1 LGLIVAAE
9 DGDGLGARRL
19 AWTAVLE
26 TLKRPAPLDDVLEE
40 LAAARTL
47 EPRDEA
53 LARAI
58 AVVTLRRFGTIRHA
72 LAARV
77 DKGLPKDRRLVALL
91 ATAAAQVLFL
101 DVPDHAAVDTAVRLA
116 REDRSLRHASGLV
129 NAVLRRLARDRGDI
143 LADDDPWRDT
153 PEWLKAR
160 WIERYGPETAADIA
174 SAHRAGASVDVSV
187 KADPGTW
194 AERLRGVLLPT
205 GSVRLLERTAIRDLP
220 GFDAGA
226 WWVQDAAPS
235 LPARLL
241 RARPG
246 ERIADLCA
254 APGGKT
260 AQLAAVG
267 ADVVAVDRSAK
278 RLKRLEENMAR
289 LGLSAA
295 TRAVDAAA
303 FDEGPF
309 DGVLLDAPCSATGT
323 LRRHPDVAWTKTKAD
338 LEKLAGLQRRLL
350 HAAARLVRPGGRLV
364 YSTCSLEPE
373 EGEFQAQAF
382 LADHPDFGLDP
393 VDPREVAGRSDLVT
407 ASGHLRVLPTHP
419 ALLDG
424 TCGGLDGFFAAR
436 MVRVS

>member
-1 LGLIVAAE
+1 MAAE
-9 DGDGLGARRL
+9 GDGLEPRRL
-19 AWTAVLE
+19 AWTGVLE

-40 LAAARTL
+40 LAAAQAL
-47 EPRDEA
+47 ESRDEA

-58 AVVTLRRFGTIRHA
+58 AGVTLRRFGTIRHA

-116 REDRSLRHASGLV
+116 RDDRSLRHASGLV
-129 NAVLRRLARDRGDI
+129 NAVLRRLAREREDV

-160 WIERYGPETAADIA
+160 WIARYGPETAAGLA
-174 SAHRAGASVDVSV
+174 SAHRGGASVDLSIKV
-187 KADPGTW
+187 DPQTW
-194 AERLRGVLLPT
+194 AERLHGVLLPT

-220 GFDAGA
+220 GFDTGD
-226 WWVQDAAPS
+226 WWVQDAAAA
-235 LPARLL
+235 LPAKLL
-241 RARPG
+241 RARAG

-260 AQLAAVG
+260 AQLAATG
-267 ADVVAVDRSAK
+267 AEVVAVDRSAK
-278 RLKRLEENMAR
+278 RLKRLEENLAR
-289 LGLSAA
+289 LRLCAA
-295 TRAVDAAA
+295 TRAVDAAT

-309 DGVLLDAPCSATGT
+309 DGILLDAPCSATGT
-323 LRRHPDVAWTKTKAD
+323 IRRHPDVVWTKTEAD

-350 HAAARLVRPGGRLV
+350 RAAARLVRPGGRLV
-364 YSTCSLEPE
+364 YCTCSLEPE

-382 LADHPDFGLDP
+382 LADHPDFSLDP
-393 VDPREVAGRSDLVT
+393 VEPGEVGGLSDLVT
-407 ASGHLRVLPTHP
+407 ASGHLRTLPTHLVLP
-419 ALLDG
+419 DG
-424 TCGGLDGFFAAR
+424 PRGGLDGFFAAR
-436 MVRVS
+436 MVRDT